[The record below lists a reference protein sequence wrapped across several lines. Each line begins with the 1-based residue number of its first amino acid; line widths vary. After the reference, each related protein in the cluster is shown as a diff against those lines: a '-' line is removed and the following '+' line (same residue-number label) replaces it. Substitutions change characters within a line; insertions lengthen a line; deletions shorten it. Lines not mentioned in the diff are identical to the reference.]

1 MYLTQQERR
10 KMAGEVLLCGFE
22 GTGVGPELKEIMR
35 EVRPLGLILFG
46 RNVSVPEANMELCR
60 ELKSLRTEDPVLLS
74 VDQEGGR
81 VARLKTGMSLW
92 PPMIALGKM
101 HALDAKAALSTAH
114 AVGAALA
121 QEVRAQGFDV
131 DFAPVLDVHTNPQNP
146 VIGDRAFS
154 ENPHVAAALAAA
166 FIKGMQGAGVAA
178 CGKHFPGHGDTLED
192 SHLSLPRLQ
201 HDVRRL
207 QEVEWPPFVAAIAAQ
222 VSSIMTAH
230 VVVEPI
236 DDKPATL
243 SHTFLTEHLRQ
254 KLQFKG
260 TIISDDVDMK
270 ALSAHYD
277 METVGPM
284 GLLAGIDL
292 FLACRDPD
300 AIMRLYRGIIVAAET
315 GALPHETLAAR
326 ASMATAWRTRFYRP
340 AHKPQGGAA
349 ALARWVDAHR
359 PLVDRLHSFA

>member
-22 GTGVGPELKEIMR
+22 GTQVGPELKEIMR
-35 EVRPLGLILFG
+35 EVQPLGLILFG
-46 RNVSVPEANMELCR
+46 RNVGAPEANMELCR
-60 ELKSLRTEDPVLLS
+60 ELKSLRKDAPVLLS

-92 PPMIALGKM
+92 PPMATLGKM
-101 HALDAKAALSTAH
+101 HAVDAPTALTTARE
-114 AVGAALA
+114 VGAALGN
-121 QEVRAQGFDV
+121 EVRAQGFDV

-154 ENPHVAAALAAA
+154 EDANVAAALTAP
-166 FIKGMQGAGVAA
+166 FVQGLQGTGVAA

-192 SHLSLPRLQ
+192 SHLSLPRVS
-201 HDVRRL
+201 HDLRRL
-207 QEVEWPPFVAAIAAQ
+207 QEVEWRPFVAAIAAGL
-222 VSSIMTAH
+222 SSIMTAH
-230 VVVEPI
+230 MVVEPL

-243 SHTFLTEHLRQ
+243 SHTFLTQHLR
-254 KLQFKG
+254 G
-260 TIISDDVDMK
+260 TLGFGGVIISDDVDMK

-277 METVGPM
+277 MEAVGPM

-300 AIMRLYRGIIVAAET
+300 AIMRLYRGIILAAET
-315 GALPHETLAAR
+315 GALPHEILADR
-326 ASMATAWRTRFYRP
+326 AKRATAWRTRYQRP
-340 AHKPQGGAA
+340 APGAKA
-349 ALARWVDAHR
+349 GTDALARLVDAHR
-359 PLVDRLHSFA
+359 PLVDRLGSFA